1 MEISYANKYIMLG
14 HAHILLGSKS
24 EYLSSPGW
32 IEAEMCNERRDRH
45 WWEFED
51 NQSINRNR
59 KLSIDHEHSQM

>member
-1 MEISYANKYIMLG
+1 MQISYANKYIMLG

-45 WWEFED
+45 WWED